1 MHKVVPLR
9 SHPGF
14 DVDIAT
20 GTVRVRPPAA
30 ARPVAHA
37 AAGMRQYAAARNTR
51 NTYGFGGTTTSA
63 DTELHASLAAL
74 RSRSRQMVRDSGYAR
89 RARNLVVNNVV
100 GAGVGMQAQVMSSRS
115 QLRQAVNDSIEQ
127 AWREWCAADS
137 CHTGGVLHFGDL
149 ERAAMAQVFEAG
161 ECLIR
166 AHELAM
172 GSSNVPLALELIEAE
187 RIADSIA
194 EPGAVS
200 PDAELRMGW
209 EVDRRFGRPIAC
221 WIRRRHPGDLRATDA
236 GDLCERVPASQLF
249 HLKITWRWPQTRGEP
264 WLHAT
269 VRKLDDMA
277 ETTQLE
283 MTAARGSAAYFA
295 TIYSNEQQQED
306 DEEEDG
312 TQVMELDPLTI
323 RKLPPGDRLDF
334 HAPNR
339 PNTQLDPF
347 LRMMLREAAAGT
359 DISYAS
365 LSGDYS
371 QTNYS
376 SSRLSL
382 LDDRD
387 VWRVLQQ
394 WWIRSFRMPLHKLWL
409 SRAVMARAVNVP
421 VSEYALDMAKF
432 EAVKFKP
439 RGWTWVDPTK
449 EVTAFKEAI
458 KGGLTTLTDV
468 IAATADGRDIEDV
481 ITTRQREKQLLAEAG
496 IEVDTTVTP
505 GGPPGGGQPAGASG
519 NATGDDSGTDDNSD
533 DEPRDGA
540 RRVVP
545 MSRAAA

>member
-1 MHKVVPLR
+1 MHKVVPLHN
-9 SHPGF
+9 HPGF
-14 DVDIAT
+14 DVDVST
-20 GTVRVRPPAA
+20 GAVRVRPPMA
-30 ARPVAHA
+30 ARPVSAA

-51 NTYGFGGTTTSA
+51 NTLGFGGSTTSA
-63 DTELHASLAAL
+63 DTELQASLTAL
-74 RSRSRQMVRDSGYAR
+74 RNRSRQMVRDSGYAR
-89 RARNLVVNNVV
+89 RARNLVVNNVI
-100 GAGVGMQAQVMSSRS
+100 GAGVGMQAQVMSSRDR
-115 QLRQAVNDSIEQ
+115 LRTNVNDSIEQ

-149 ERAAMAQVFEAG
+149 ERAAMAQVFETG

-166 AHELAM
+166 AHEMAM
-172 GSSNVPLALELIEAE
+172 GASPVPLALELIEAE

-209 EVDRRFGRPIAC
+209 EVDRRFGRPLAC
-221 WIRRRHPGDLRATDA
+221 WVRRRHPGDLRGTTG

-249 HLKITWRWPQTRGEP
+249 HLKITLRWPQTRGEP

-295 TIYSNEQQQED
+295 TIYSEDAQPAD

-312 TQVMELDPLTI
+312 TQVMQLDPLTI

-339 PNTQLDPF
+339 PNSQLDPF
-347 LRMMLREAAAGT
+347 LRMMLREAAAST
-359 DISYAS
+359 DLSYAS

-387 VWRVLQQ
+387 VWRALQQ
-394 WWIRSFRMPLHKLWL
+394 WWIRSFRMPLHKMWL
-409 SRAVMARAVNVP
+409 ARAVMVRAVDLP
-421 VSEYALDMAKF
+421 VGEYALNLAKF

-439 RGWTWVDPTK
+439 RGWSWVDPTK
-449 EVTAFKEAI
+449 EVNAYKEGVR
-458 KGGLTTLTDV
+458 GGMSTLTDV
-468 IAATADGRDIEDV
+468 IAATGEGRDIEDF
-481 ITTRQREKQLLAEAG
+481 IATRKRELQLLAEAG
-496 IEVDTTVTP
+496 IEVDTTVVP
-505 GGPPGGGQPAGASG
+505 GMAPAAAGGQARPAAQPSE
-519 NATGDDSGTDDNSD
+519 DDKD
-533 DEPRDGA
+533 DEDPPRQQGGA
-540 RRVVP
+540 ERVVALN
-545 MSRAAA
+545 RAAA